1 MLVIGRSH
9 SLEPRALRRD
19 RIVHPII
26 RKTLALAKSRGP
38 TLYLVSVGLIAAWVI
53 GVFFGVGFLFLMHP
67 HPRKEASHLGVGG
80 ARLSTSLAENPGVFL
95 SMTGTDEL
103 FSLPSE
109 AALGDRDQI
118 VAASDRTNPIFS
130 DPHLVR
136 RAEPFVDQMTTDPMT
151 SPLSSG
157 LNTTRSVLDKQLPG
171 SPAPNHLKGTG
182 PRTVAPPY
190 KPHQIRPTS
199 DRTSPIHPPVQAIHD
214 LLQKQPGLLK

>member
-19 RIVHPII
+19 RIAHPII

-38 TLYLVSVGLIAAWVI
+38 TLYLVSVGLIATWVI

-67 HPRKEASHLGVGG
+67 HAKKEASQLGVGG
-80 ARLSTSLAENPGVFL
+80 AHLSTSLLENPGVFL
-95 SMTGTDEL
+95 SMIGTDEL

-109 AALGDRDQI
+109 AALGDRGQI
-118 VAASDRTNPIFS
+118 VAASDKTSPIFN
-130 DPHLVR
+130 DLHLVT
-136 RAEPFVDQMTTDPMT
+136 RAEPFADQVTTDPIS

-157 LNTTRSVLDKQLPG
+157 LNTTLSVLDKQLPG
-171 SPAPNHLKGTG
+171 SSAPSHVKGTG

-190 KPHQIRPTS
+190 KPHQIPPTS
-199 DRTSPIHPPVQAIHD
+199 DRTSPVHPPVQAIHD